1 MNPNGPKLP
10 PNGPKMTPGFT
21 HFFRIF
27 FFTEKAVPQTFS
39 LLEFMPECPTLP
51 CLGLFWAV
59 CAMNLPFL
67 LFSAISVTIFP
78 FAFHSFC
85 QDLHLHSRLQ
95 VAGDLLPKSL
105 NCSLIFNS
113 ISFQRTIIHLKF
125 ETFQKFPAGNVG

>member
-1 MNPNGPKLP
+1 MAQNYPKW
-10 PNGPKMTPGFT
+10 PKNDA
-21 HFFRIF
+21 RIYALF
-27 FFTEKAVPQTFS
+27 PQIFLTAKAVPQTFS

-85 QDLHLHSRLQ
+85 QDLHLPSRLQ
-95 VAGDLLPKSL
+95 VAGDLLPKVTELLVNLQFYFFSE
-105 NCSLIFNS
+105 NN
-113 ISFQRTIIHLKF
+113 TF
-125 ETFQKFPAGNVG
+125 EI